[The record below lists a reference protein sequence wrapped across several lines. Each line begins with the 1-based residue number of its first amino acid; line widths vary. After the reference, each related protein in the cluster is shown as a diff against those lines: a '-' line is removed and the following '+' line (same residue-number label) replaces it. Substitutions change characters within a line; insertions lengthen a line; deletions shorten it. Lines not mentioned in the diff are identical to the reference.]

1 MTVAFWMRFI
11 PWTAI
16 SLGVAVAIALG
27 VGAFA
32 PGIGDAIARISAFV
46 ALTIGWNAARELTN
60 EEIDQWSVSQVLP
73 VRRLTFYFRQNGQ
86 ILGPDTLEDIWC
98 RFPDADGV
106 EVIEAAGQSLSEL
119 RRSTWI
125 PLSSFS
131 RVGIAPVSVTERSV

>member
-1 MTVAFWMRFI
+1 MTIDFWMRFI

-16 SLGVAVAIALG
+16 SLGVVVAIALG

-32 PGIGDAIARISAFV
+32 PGIGDAIARVSALV

-60 EEIDQWSVSQVLP
+60 EEIDQWNVNQVLP
-73 VRRLTFYFRQNGQ
+73 VRRLTFYFRHNGQ
-86 ILGPDTLEDIWC
+86 ILGPETLEDIWY
-98 RFPDADGV
+98 RFPNADGV
-106 EVIEAAGQSLSEL
+106 EVIEAAGQSLGEL

-131 RVGIAPVSVTERSV
+131 RIGIAPVVGAERSA

>member
-16 SLGVAVAIALG
+16 SLGVVVAIALG

-32 PGIGDAIARISAFV
+32 PGIGDAIARVSAFV

-60 EEIDQWSVSQVLP
+60 EEIDQWTFNHVVP
-73 VRRLTFYFRQNGQ
+73 VRPLTFYFRHNGQ
-86 ILGPDTLEDIWC
+86 ILGPDMLEDIWR
-98 RFPDADGV
+98 RFPYPEGV

-119 RRSTWI
+119 RRSTWF
-125 PLSSFS
+125 PLASFS
-131 RVGIAPVSVTERSV
+131 RAGVSPTEATEQSA